1 MSLFLRECKKVILSI
16 PYLIFVVV
24 FIGFL
29 LSQGLSRL
37 NPIEKPVPGGSYG
50 TKSAEVPEIIMPA
63 AVDALYQDYQANEF
77 TAYPIGFYKN
87 VRLNAQKQERMA
99 KILSELTG
107 VPAEELQNFS
117 VRQDNRGFVQKDGEI
132 VVQIEGNG
140 VIQNGDG
147 SFTVGSEEQSEN
159 TPLSVA
165 PASGL
170 SYDRFKE
177 LMNGADSLLGG
188 GSDYGDTYRT
198 DRFGRVPMTYEEALE
213 NYNDILTLDKVSGSY
228 ARYFCD
234 YGGIMLGILPV
245 FVSVAICLK
254 DRRSG
259 VRDLI
264 YARQAASMKIVFT
277 RYFAMV
283 ICCFLPI
290 LLFSGYLNGEISSI
304 NPNLS
309 IDSMT
314 VFRYAVGWLL
324 PTLMTTLAV
333 GMFFTELT
341 DTPIAILV
349 QGAWFFYNMF
359 GAIGRMGGGGYS
371 MDLIPRHNTIGN
383 TRGYLDHFGS
393 LVFNRV
399 FYAVLA
405 LLLILGTAFLYE
417 QKRRGKYHGIDSH
430 TKIFRS
436 GRQQSA
442 A

>member
-1 MSLFLRECKKVILSI
+1 MSLFLRECKKVLLSI

-29 LSQGLSRL
+29 LSQGLNRL
-37 NPIEKPVPGGSYG
+37 NPIEEPVPGGNYG

-87 VRLNAQKQERMA
+87 VKLNAQKQERMG

-107 VPAEELQNFS
+107 VSAEELQNSS
-117 VRQDNRGFVQKDGEI
+117 VWQANRVSVQKDGEHA
-132 VVQIEGNG
+132 VQIEGNG

-147 SFTVGSEEQSEN
+147 SFTVGSGEQGEN
-159 TPLSVA
+159 TPVSVSPA
-165 PASGL
+165 PAL
-170 SYDRFKE
+170 SYERFKE
-177 LMNGADSLLGG
+177 LMNEADSLLGG

-198 DRFGRVPMTYEEALE
+198 GRFGRVPVTYEEALE

-245 FVSVAICLK
+245 FVAVAIGLK

-264 YARQAASMKIVFT
+264 YARKAGSMRIVFT

-283 ICCFLPI
+283 LCCFLPI
-290 LLFSGYLNGEISSI
+290 LLFSGYLNGEIFSI

-309 IDSMT
+309 IDSMA

-324 PTLMTTLAV
+324 PTMMTTLAV
-333 GMFFTELT
+333 GIFFSELT
-341 DTPIAILV
+341 DTPIAILI

-383 TRGYLDHFGS
+383 TRGYFDYIGS
-393 LVFNRV
+393 LMLNRV

-405 LLLILGTAFLYE
+405 LLLVLGTAYLYE
-417 QKRRGKYHGIDSH
+417 QKRRGKYHGIDAP

>member
-1 MSLFLRECKKVILSI
+1 
-16 PYLIFVVV
+16 
-24 FIGFL
+24 
-29 LSQGLSRL
+29 
-37 NPIEKPVPGGSYG
+37 
-50 TKSAEVPEIIMPA
+50 
-63 AVDALYQDYQANEF
+63 
-77 TAYPIGFYKN
+77 
-87 VRLNAQKQERMA
+87 
-99 KILSELTG
+99 
-107 VPAEELQNFS
+107 
-117 VRQDNRGFVQKDGEI
+117 
-132 VVQIEGNG
+132 
-140 VIQNGDG
+140 
-147 SFTVGSEEQSEN
+147 
-159 TPLSVA
+159 
-165 PASGL
+165 
-170 SYDRFKE
+170 
-177 LMNGADSLLGG
+177 MNGADSLLGG

-333 GMFFTELT
+333 GMFLPSLP
-341 DTPIAILV
+341 TPPSPFSSRARGFSITCSAPSDGWAEAATAWTSSPATTPSAIRED
-349 QGAWFFYNMF
+349 
-359 GAIGRMGGGGYS
+359 I
-371 MDLIPRHNTIGN
+371 
-383 TRGYLDHFGS
+383 LDHFGS